1 MTDYKEP
8 AWDTSL
14 PDWEERIIAG
24 RSLVPV
30 KPLFSV
36 EADKALMIFKSLPMA
51 DAGSGV
57 TFGDV
62 CGQWVFD
69 FVGAIFG
76 AYDPDHGKQLIEEF
90 FLLISKKNGKSTIA
104 AGIMMTALLLN
115 TRKYAELLIL
125 APTREVA
132 ENAFTPAAAMVRED
146 ERLAKYLQ
154 VHDHLKIIR
163 HLKWRSTLRVV
174 SADSKT
180 AAGKKASFVLIDE
193 LWAFGND
200 IKAAAM
206 LQEATGGLISR
217 PEGFVIYLS
226 TQADDPPAG
235 VFKEKL
241 DFYRD
246 LRDGKIQNKTRMGV
260 LYEFPKRMID
270 DESYLEPENFYMTN
284 PNMGRS
290 VNKKWIANKL
300 SEISDE
306 HSRRTFLAKHLNVEI
321 GQNLRSNRWAGAEF
335 WSSQTDKGLNL
346 ETLLERSE
354 AVVVGIDGG
363 GLDDLFGLCV
373 LGRERT
379 KIVEGEDEE
388 ETTRWL
394 SWCHAWAHEGVLER
408 RKSIASRL
416 RDFAQDGDLTLVDD
430 QLADISAIIEIIA
443 SIKERGKLAHVGVD
457 PAGLGE
463 MIENLADIGV
473 TQDDGVL
480 AGVPQGQWMMN
491 ALKTAERKLANGT
504 LWHAGGSLMAWCVGN
519 LKIEPTATGIRATK
533 QNAGDAK
540 IDPAMALFDAVTMMM
555 RMPKVNNEGTMEDYF
570 ASLMGAA

>member
-1 MTDYKEP
+1 MTDRKTLD
-8 AWDTSL
+8 WDTSL
-14 PDWEERIIAG
+14 PDWEERIVAG
-24 RSLVPV
+24 KSLVPI
-30 KPLFSV
+30 KPLFP
-36 EADKALMIFKSLPMA
+36 EQGEHALMIFKSLHMV
-51 DAGSGV
+51 DAGHGV

-62 CGQWVFD
+62 CGEWVFD
-69 FVGAIFG
+69 FVAAIFG
-76 AYDPDHGKQLIEEF
+76 AYDVNAKKQLVEEF

-104 AGIMMTALLLN
+104 AGIMITALLLN
-115 TRKYAELLIL
+115 DRPLSELLIL
-125 APTREVA
+125 APTVEVA
-132 ENAFTPAAAMVRED
+132 GNAFQPAAAMIKANEGLREI
-146 ERLAKYLQ
+146 LS
-154 VHDHLKIIR
+154 VHDHIKTIR
-163 HLKWRSTLRVV
+163 HLGNGSTLRVV
-174 SADSKT
+174 AADPNTSS
-180 AAGKKASFVLIDE
+180 GKKTSFVLIDE
-193 LWAFGND
+193 LWLFGK
-200 IKAAAM
+200 KANGAQM

-246 LRDGKIQNKTRMGV
+246 LRDGKIKNKTRMGV

-270 DESYLEPENFYMTN
+270 DGSYLKEENFHMTN

-290 VNKKWIANKL
+290 VNREWISNKL
-300 SEISDE
+300 SENSDE
-306 HSRRTFLAKHLNVEI
+306 HNRRTFLAKHLNVEI

-335 WSSQTDKGLNL
+335 WARQTDKSLNF
-346 ETLLERSE
+346 ETVCERSE

-379 KIVEGEDEE
+379 RIVEGEDEIE
-388 ETTRWL
+388 KTRWL

-408 RKSIASRL
+408 RKSIASHL
-416 RDFAQDGDLTLVDD
+416 RDFAQDGDLTIVDD
-430 QLADISAIIEIIA
+430 QLADISAIIEIIS
-443 SIKERGKLAHVGVD
+443 SIKEQGKLAHVAVD

-504 LWHAGGSLMAWCVGN
+504 LWHAGSSMMAWCVGN

-533 QNAGDAK
+533 QSAGDAK

-555 RMPKVNNEGTMEDYF
+555 RMPKAKGNSIYETRGLLVV
-570 ASLMGAA
+570 